1 MAKWSWQGMT
11 QEQQEEITKL
21 RGNMAYI
28 GGLCRGT
35 QDAIDSGLNPDFKVL
50 LERILKIITDT
61 LEDKQD
67 GKH

>member
-35 QDAIDSGLNPDFKVL
+35 QDAITSQQIFKARWD
-50 LERILKIITDT
+50 ERVGSRVMNSDA
-61 LEDKQD
+61 
-67 GKH
+67 